1 MEVKRFSLASR
12 IVLAL
17 NSISA
22 AAILSAMSEQLLSK
36 QNTEWFLDFLNL
48 KQLYKAFTTVTFLV
62 HSTGSLTILGHS
74 NVEIIANFL
83 NIKLKCC
90 IFIII

>member
-1 MEVKRFSLASR
+1 MFFFLFIYLMPSKKIAAILSYFDWWENVVEVKRFSLASR

-48 KQLYKAFTTVTFLV
+48 KQLLYRF
-62 HSTGSLTILGHS
+62 S
-74 NVEIIANFL
+74 NNFGTR
-83 NIKLKCC
+83 
-90 IFIII
+90 